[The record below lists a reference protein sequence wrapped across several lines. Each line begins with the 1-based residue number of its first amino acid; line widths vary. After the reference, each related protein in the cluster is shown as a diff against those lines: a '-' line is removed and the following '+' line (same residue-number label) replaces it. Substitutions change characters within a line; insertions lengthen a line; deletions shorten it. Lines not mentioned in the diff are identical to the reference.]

1 MTPVKSRGLPKAEE
15 IKGEERKDQKGNLEQ
30 EKEGFQKKTEKQK
43 GTVECKN
50 RA

>member
-30 EKEGFQKKTEKQK
+30 EKEGFLEENRKTKRY
-43 GTVECKN
+43 C
-50 RA
+50 